1 MINKEVLELKK
12 RIKLN
17 SSTIKIAG
25 CYVAGDE
32 RKKLTYINKF
42 LRDAEEVEQHKYVEL
57 LKKPLSGAVGKTL
70 NNIDF
75 TEEAEKEGQIQS
87 SLLAVRDSELKSDEL
102 LDTFYDYIIEKFAY
116 VGNYLILLM
125 YDVYDVPRK
134 TKDNFS
140 IDESTETYRYVVC
153 AICPVNLA
161 KPALSYHENTNLIEP
176 RNRDW
181 VVEPPKI
188 GFLFP
193 AFNDRSADIHS
204 MLYYAKS
211 SKEMFEDFIE
221 DALGCSMNL
230 PGFMQKQIM
239 KDIIE
244 QVVLN
249 QPQYEVVNVVREVN
263 EQVNQILEENKES
276 EEPVLLNKKEIKD
289 ILKVSGIQ
297 EEDLSKI
304 DDMYETS
311 LGEETLLNARDIY
324 EDKGFDVKT
333 NNVTLKLKSE
343 DASIVKVQM
352 VEGRKCLVIPMD
364 KDVEINGILSRVKE
378 ELDNKE

>member
-1 MINKEVLELKK
+1 
-12 RIKLN
+12 
-17 SSTIKIAG
+17 
-25 CYVAGDE
+25 
-32 RKKLTYINKF
+32 
-42 LRDAEEVEQHKYVEL
+42 
-57 LKKPLSGAVGKTL
+57 
-70 NNIDF
+70 
-75 TEEAEKEGQIQS
+75 
-87 SLLAVRDSELKSDEL
+87 
-102 LDTFYDYIIEKFAY
+102 
-116 VGNYLILLM
+116 
-125 YDVYDVPRK
+125 
-134 TKDNFS
+134 
-140 IDESTETYRYVVC
+140 
-153 AICPVNLA
+153 
-161 KPALSYHENTNLIEP
+161 
-176 RNRDW
+176 
-181 VVEPPKI
+181 
-188 GFLFP
+188 
-193 AFNDRSADIHS
+193 
-204 MLYYAKS
+204 
-211 SKEMFEDFIE
+211 
-221 DALGCSMNL
+221 
-230 PGFMQKQIM
+230 M

-343 DASIVKVQM
+343 DASIVKIQM